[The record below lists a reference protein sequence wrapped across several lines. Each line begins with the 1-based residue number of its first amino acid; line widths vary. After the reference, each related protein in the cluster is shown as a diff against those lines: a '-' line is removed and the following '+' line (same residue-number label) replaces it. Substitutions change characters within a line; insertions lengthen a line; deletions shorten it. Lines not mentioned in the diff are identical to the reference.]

1 MTIKDRIDDFIAYK
15 NIRRSA
21 FEKKCGFSNGY
32 TRNLKANPSSNKIE
46 DILKAYPELD
56 RVWLLTGEGAMLR
69 DASGETP
76 DTLSPEGD
84 AGKGVIWVDYVSVAA
99 RAAYIECLRDGEE
112 WPEKYPVAP
121 MGNERRD
128 ATRLR
133 VFEVGDAAMADRIP
147 AGSLVLAKEI
157 PEAAWRSAEG
167 TVVAVDTGDP
177 GEVLVRWMERNC
189 LLIDG
194 TIRLKAEN
202 PAFGETAVKASDLLA
217 LHKAKRA
224 VSLPIR

>member
-1 MTIKDRIDDFIAYK
+1 MRK
-15 NIRRSA
+15 
-21 FEKKCGFSNGY
+21 GFGNGKL
-32 TRNLKANPSSNKIE
+32 NNVLKE
-46 DILKAYPELD
+46 FPELNRD
-56 RVWLLTGEGAMLR
+56 WLLYGEGAMLR

-128 ATRLR
+128 AARLR